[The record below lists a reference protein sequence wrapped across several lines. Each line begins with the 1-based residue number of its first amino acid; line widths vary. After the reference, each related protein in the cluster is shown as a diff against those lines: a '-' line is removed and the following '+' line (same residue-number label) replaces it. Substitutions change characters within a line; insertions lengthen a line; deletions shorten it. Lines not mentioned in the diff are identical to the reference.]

1 MVQITPLNKRHDVNK
16 PIDSANRAALVRRG
30 ILLEYFTIG
39 WNLLE
44 GAVAVSAGIIAGS
57 PSLVGFGFDSFIE
70 STSGATLLWRLR
82 VDDAETRERREH
94 IALRLVGACFLLL
107 AAYVAYDSITTLIW
121 RESPDRSFS
130 GIALLII
137 SLIVMPVL
145 ARNKRSVARQIKSRA
160 LEADSKQTDLCV
172 YLSAISLGGLGLNAL
187 FGWWWA
193 DPLAALVMI
202 PIIVKEG
209 IKGLRGESC
218 CAEGA
223 CHSSSQ

>member
-1 MVQITPLNKRHDVNK
+1 MGKIERVQLIKR
-16 PIDSANRAALVRRG
+16 G
-30 ILLEYFTIG
+30 MLLEYFTIA

-44 GAVAVSAGIIAGS
+44 GLVAVGSGIIAGS

-70 STSGATLLWRLR
+70 STSGAALLWRLR
-82 VDDAETRERREH
+82 VDDEETRERREQ
-94 IALRLVGACFLLL
+94 IALRLVGISFLIL

-121 RESPDRSFS
+121 RESPERSYL

-145 ARNKRSVARQIKSRA
+145 ARSKRQVAKQIKSRA

-172 YLSAISLGGLGLNAL
+172 YLSAISLGGLALNAA

-193 DPLAALVMI
+193 DPVAALLMI
-202 PIIVKEG
+202 PIIVNEG
-209 IKGLRGESC
+209 IQGLRGEKC
-218 CAEGA
+218 CDDE
-223 CHSSSQ
+223 CH

>member
-1 MVQITPLNKRHDVNK
+1 MSEMIKIQPLKKGREISNQ
-16 PIDSANRAALVRRG
+16 NRGELIKRG

-44 GAVAVSAGIIAGS
+44 GAVAVGAGILAGS

-70 STSGATLLWRLR
+70 STSGAALLWRLQ
-82 VDDAETRERREH
+82 VDDEETRERREQ

-107 AAYVAYDSITTLIW
+107 AAYVAYDAITALIW
-121 RESPDRSFS
+121 RESPETSYI
-130 GIALLII
+130 GIALLMI
-137 SLIVMPVL
+137 SLVVMPIL
-145 ARNKRSVARQIKSRA
+145 ARSKRRVAVQIKSRA

-172 YLSAISLGGLGLNAL
+172 YLSAISLGGLALNAL

-193 DPLAALVMI
+193 DPIAALLMI

-209 IKGLRGESC
+209 IEGLRGEIC
-218 CAEGA
+218 CDEGA
-223 CHSSSQ
+223 CH